1 MHLSQAVCQLIG
13 GRSQQGRV
21 RLENGF
27 VHRDAAHTQHFDH
40 VRGEQSLLTEAAV
53 ASLQTMG
60 AWHSKVGSAPFYAS
74 FERSLE
80 RLKTDAA
87 NLKVRWV
94 SLRGPLPL
102 PLSLRPPCLR
112 FARCPPQL
120 LDTFW
125 RVQAQTAERQRRRAK
140 ISSTIVFYA
149 CAIFAALFVYALWV
163 RPCPQGAC
171 PL

>member
-1 MHLSQAVCQLIG
+1 
-13 GRSQQGRV
+13 
-21 RLENGF
+21 
-27 VHRDAAHTQHFDH
+27 
-40 VRGEQSLLTEAAV
+40 
-53 ASLQTMG
+53 MG

-87 NLKVRWV
+87 NLKVRW
-94 SLRGPLPL
+94 
-102 PLSLRPPCLR
+102 LSLSALPASLPDALPSCWTPSPRM
-112 FARCPPQL
+112 
-120 LDTFW
+120 
-125 RVQAQTAERQRRRAK
+125 QAQTAERQRRRAK

-163 RPCPQGAC
+163 RPCSQQGAC